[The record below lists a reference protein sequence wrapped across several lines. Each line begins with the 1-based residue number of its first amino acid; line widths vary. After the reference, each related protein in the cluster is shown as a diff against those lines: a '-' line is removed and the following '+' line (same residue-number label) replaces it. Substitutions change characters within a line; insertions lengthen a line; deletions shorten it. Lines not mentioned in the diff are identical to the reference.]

1 MTRRVR
7 SAAIRFGAVLIAG
20 LLAAGAAAQAPVPP
34 DRAPEIEGL
43 ETEQRLGEMIP
54 QAVELV
60 DDFGRTVAL
69 SEYFGRGRPVLF
81 TFNYYRC
88 PMLCTFQLDGLV
100 EALKENGMLPGRDFE
115 LVTVS
120 FDPLEKPELA
130 RTKKRGYVDLLGRPE
145 AAKGWHFMTGRKAAI
160 EALTSAVGF
169 KFRWNA
175 EQQEWAHSAT
185 LVICTPDGRISRYL
199 GGTYFEAPDLRRSV
213 VEASGGKIGTLWDQ
227 VFFTCFRWDS
237 HAGKYTLHALGLM
250 RVGGITA
257 LVVLTSV
264 IATLWRREAARRR
277 AALPGLTHG

>member
-1 MTRRVR
+1 MTRGLR
-7 SAAIRFGAVLIAG
+7 SAASRLGAVLIAG
-20 LLAAGAAAQAPVPP
+20 LAASLAAAQAPVPP

-43 ETEQRLGEMIP
+43 ETEQKLGEAIP
-54 QAVELV
+54 RNIELV
-60 DDFGRTVAL
+60 DDFGRAVSL
-69 SEYFGRGRPVLF
+69 GEYFGRGRPVLF

-100 EALKENGMLPGRDFE
+100 EALKENGMVPGRDFE
-115 LVTVS
+115 LLTVS

-130 RTKKRGYVDLLGRPE
+130 RTKKRGYVDLLGVPE
-145 AAKGWHFMTGRKAAI
+145 AAKGWHFMTGRKSAI

-175 EQQEWAHSAT
+175 EQQEWAHAAT

-199 GGTYFEAPDLRRSV
+199 GGTYFEAPDLRRSI

-250 RVGGITA
+250 RLGGMAT
-257 LVVLTSV
+257 LVVLAGV
-264 IATLWRREAARRR
+264 IAALWRREAARRR
-277 AALPGLTHG
+277 AALPAINHG